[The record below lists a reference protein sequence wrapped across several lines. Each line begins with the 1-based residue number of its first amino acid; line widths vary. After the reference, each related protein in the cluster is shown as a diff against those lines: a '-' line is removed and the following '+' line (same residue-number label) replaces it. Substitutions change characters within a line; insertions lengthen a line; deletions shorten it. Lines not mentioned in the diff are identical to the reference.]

1 MASSDNEPS
10 LVGIISDADDFC
22 NLFTGVFGD
31 DLLTGSDKDTIV
43 ETAKRSLQ
51 NARLFREYDFDD
63 AKDTQQTVM
72 CEHTSQ
78 FTGCRFW
85 IDEDSDEK
93 VVLISE
99 TEASAYEYKWWQGFT
114 EYEKSAISNISLIP
128 QKVRRAGTEIDI
140 WDRPI
145 PADVKIPEKL
155 PSLPSNS
162 SMVAATV
169 VREFELKVVDVDGN
183 EVYTPLRLWTKEARS
198 GKTIPS
204 TFCTRLNMYYA
215 IKVLHSNVDPENI
228 DSTAKTLVKEAR
240 SATEGFDKPNDFW
253 YNT

>member
-1 MASSDNEPS
+1 
-10 LVGIISDADDFC
+10 
-22 NLFTGVFGD
+22 
-31 DLLTGSDKDTIV
+31 
-43 ETAKRSLQ
+43 
-51 NARLFREYDFDD
+51 
-63 AKDTQQTVM
+63 M

-114 EYEKSAISNISLIP
+114 EYEKSAISNISLIRE
-128 QKVRRAGTEIDI
+128 KVRQAGTEIDI

-162 SMVAATV
+162 SMVAVTV

-183 EVYTPLRLWTKEARS
+183 EVY
-198 GKTIPS
+198 
-204 TFCTRLNMYYA
+204 
-215 IKVLHSNVDPENI
+215 
-228 DSTAKTLVKEAR
+228 
-240 SATEGFDKPNDFW
+240 SATLAALDKRGEKWKDYTINILYSFE
-253 YNT
+253 YVLCH